1 MYFLF
6 FILPGWRKRS
16 AVQPQTMDSEF
27 PCYYFTIPSESQC
40 SKGYFPG
47 ISRGSGKNPEK
58 SEGFSFLL
66 WVLPKN
72 QVCNFHKFASPLK
85 FFM

>member
-27 PCYYFTIPSESQC
+27 PCYYFTIPPESQC
-40 SKGYFPG
+40 SKGYFSG
-47 ISRGSGKNPEK
+47 FSRGCRKNREK
-58 SEGFSFLL
+58 FGVFLL
-66 WVLPKN
+66 LLCVFPKN